1 MFRDAA
7 NICLSAVN
15 WAGLE
20 ADRLKG
26 GSNTRVRFYI
36 YDVER
41 DRSIAESRTFN
52 IIIHW
57 KQLQLA
63 TRDQHW

>member
-15 WAGLE
+15 WAGFE
-20 ADRLKG
+20 AVRSKEGL
-26 GSNTRVRFYI
+26 NMRVRFYI

-41 DRSIAESRTFN
+41 DCAIAEVMVH
-52 IIIHW
+52 I
-57 KQLQLA
+57 
-63 TRDQHW
+63 